1 MIVFISANPT
11 RLFVLFVAMALT
23 SATVRADQPREEPA
37 AKNGKMEVRF
47 TDNSVMKLSIKDDWI
62 AITTPYGKLTIPV
75 VDIQRIDVGL
85 RIPDDAAKRIEAAVA
100 DLGSTE
106 FKKREA
112 ASAIL
117 LVFRE
122 KGYPA
127 IVKASKSMDAEV
139 ANRAEEL
146 IKKLNETVP
155 AELLKTRDFD
165 VIYTESSKI
174 SGRIETATLKADS
187 IQFGEVQIKLA
198 DVFVVSVKSTAPQPD
213 NTNVAAG
220 PNDLQ
225 QYQQR
230 IGQTFSFKVFGQ
242 GAGSLWGTDVYTT
255 DSTLGMAAVH
265 AGLLQVGETGVI
277 KVTIVQSPML
287 FVGSTRNGVTSQPYQ
302 QFPAAYRI
310 SK

>member
-11 RLFVLFVAMALT
+11 RLFVLFVAMALS
-23 SATVRADQPREEPA
+23 SAIVRADQPREEPA

-47 TDNSVMKLSIKDDWI
+47 TDNSVMKLSFKDDRI

-85 RIPDDAAKRIEAAVA
+85 RIPVDAAKRIEAAVA
-100 DLGSTE
+100 DLGSPE
-106 FKKREA
+106 FKKRQA

-146 IKKLNETVP
+146 IKKINETVP

-165 VIYTESSKI
+165 VIHTETSKI
-174 SGRIETATLKADS
+174 SGKIEAATLKADS
-187 IQFGEVQIKLA
+187 IQFGEVQLKLA
-198 DVFVVSVKSTAPQPD
+198 DVFVVSVKSTDPQLD

-225 QYQQR
+225 QYQQQ
-230 IGQTFSFKVFGQ
+230 IGQTFSFKVIGQ
-242 GAGSLWGTDVYTT
+242 AAGSLWGTDVYTT

-265 AGLLQVGETGVI
+265 AGLLQVGQTRVI
-277 KVTIVQSPML
+277 KVTIVQSPMQ
-287 FVGSTRNGVTSQPYQ
+287 FVGSTRNGVTSRPYQ
-302 QFPAAYRI
+302 QFPAAFRI